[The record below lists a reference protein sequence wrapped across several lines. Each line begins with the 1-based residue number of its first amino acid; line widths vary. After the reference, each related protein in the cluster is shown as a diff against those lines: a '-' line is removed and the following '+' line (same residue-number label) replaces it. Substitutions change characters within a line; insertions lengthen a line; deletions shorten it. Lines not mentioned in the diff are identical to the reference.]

1 MRATIDA
8 AGRIVVPKELRDELG
23 LRAGQAL
30 EISATDGKLEII
42 AATTPMQLKRRG
54 KVSVAVPETKLP
66 QLTAAQVRASLE
78 RTRR

>member
-23 LRAGQAL
+23 LCVGQAL
-30 EISATDGKLEII
+30 EISAIDGKLEII
-42 AATTPMQLKRRG
+42 PAPTPMQLKQRG
-54 KVSVAVPETKLP
+54 NVLAAVSETKLP
-66 QLTAAQVRASLE
+66 RLTAAQVRESLE